1 MIVHLDT
8 SLLIQGL
15 VRGSAA
21 DRRLREWLRAGVEL
35 AISAIGWAEFLCGP
49 VEPSHA
55 ELAGRVVPVRVPF
68 TEEDASLAAQLFQRA
83 GRRRGS
89 LADCMIAATAL
100 RAEVPLATAN
110 RADFRR
116 FEAEGLKIIT
126 P

>member
-8 SLLIQGL
+8 SLLIRAL
-15 VRGSAA
+15 VRGSPE
-21 DRRLREWLRAGVEL
+21 DHRLREWLRAGAEL

-49 VEPSHA
+49 VEPGQA

-68 TEEDASLAAQLFQRA
+68 TEEEASLAAQLFERA

-100 RAEVPLATAN
+100 RAGAPLATVH
-110 RADFRR
+110 RVDFRR
-116 FEAEGLKIIT
+116 FEAEGLELVT